1 MRHSVLV
8 RHLRSSS
15 LFNILPRRCL
25 MHSSSFV
32 FPSQISSLSRSLIAW
47 NGNGVPFSSV
57 RRSLTLSSLAF
68 LLFGSFTSQDSELWS
83 VAEPDEEK
91 EEGKVIY
98 LGLLGSLSVRRLDGF
113 LTGWWRFSVALSLSA
128 FAHSHSPSLAK

>member
-1 MRHSVLV
+1 MKTATR
-8 RHLRSSS
+8 
-15 LFNILPRRCL
+15 
-25 MHSSSFV
+25 
-32 FPSQISSLSRSLIAW
+32 
-47 NGNGVPFSSV
+47 NGVPLSFVHSSLPP
-57 RRSLTLSSLAF
+57 SLTF

-83 VAEPDEEK
+83 VAEPEEEK

-98 LGLLGSLSVRRLDGF
+98 LGLVGSLSVRRLDGF